1 MELEAHVNK
10 LFSISI
16 LDEWIVDEMREICDE
31 LGIESLVEVD

>member
-10 LFSISI
+10 PVSISI

-31 LGIESLVEVD
+31 LGIESLGEVD